1 MGNGGYEGNK
11 ISFGIILRYKKSRD
25 DVKYISGEGSSSLWD
40 DFFDI
45 NFYA

>member
-25 DVKYISGEGSSSLWD
+25 DVKVLNI
-40 DFFDI
+40 
-45 NFYA
+45 